1 MTNDPDKVA
10 AEGAKAI
17 RKVMDQ
23 WPHQLAIIALEAKI
37 VKARYDAYRR
47 EGFEVLHALS
57 LAMKKPEL

>member
-1 MTNDPDKVA
+1 MTQDPDKTA

-37 VKARYDAYRR
+37 VKARFDAYRR
-47 EGFEVLHALS
+47 EGFEVLQALA
-57 LAMKKPEL
+57 LAAKKIEL